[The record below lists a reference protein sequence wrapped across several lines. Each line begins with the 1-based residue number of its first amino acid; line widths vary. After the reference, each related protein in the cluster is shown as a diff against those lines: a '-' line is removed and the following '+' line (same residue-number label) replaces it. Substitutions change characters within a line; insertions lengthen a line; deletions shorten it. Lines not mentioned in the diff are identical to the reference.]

1 MLLHDQLNAKI
12 EMESLISVN
21 VEVVGGETEEV
32 MCESCKNTEKLD

>member
-12 EMESLISVN
+12 EMDSLIIIN

-32 MCESCKNTEKLD
+32 MCKSCKIQKK